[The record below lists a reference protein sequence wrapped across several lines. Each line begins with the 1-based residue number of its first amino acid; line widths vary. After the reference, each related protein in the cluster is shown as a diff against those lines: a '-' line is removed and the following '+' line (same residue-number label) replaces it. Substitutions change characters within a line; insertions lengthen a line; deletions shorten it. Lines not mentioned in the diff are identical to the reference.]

1 MTMKAIKEICIAGR
15 VIDVT
20 LKMSRDVIPGKRKQK
35 KRITPEAVQAN
46 NDRIAAKNLARLMNA
61 NFGPG
66 DIHLVLTYR
75 EKPSEAEAKKD
86 RTNFIRR
93 LKHKNKEIK
102 WIAVTEKGKRGRIH
116 HHIIIKGVTGE
127 EIVKAWPKGWANIK
141 YLDASGDYT
150 KLAEYLIKYTSK
162 AMREP
167 GAVNKRRFTCS
178 GNLERPV
185 VKKLEINTSD
195 LFEDPE
201 PIKGYFI
208 PKDSIRRYDHPVT
221 GIEHLEYRMLAIDK
235 PRPFKKWP
243 RGKIT
248 KEREYFR
255 PNVEAEDQE
264 DLFDMLF

>member
-1 MTMKAIKEICIAGR
+1 MKAVKEICIAGR

-46 NDRIAAKNLARLMNA
+46 NDRIAAKNLARLINA

-66 DIHLVLTYR
+66 DIHLVLTYG
-75 EKPSEAEAKKD
+75 EAPSEAEAKKD

-102 WIAVTEKGKRGRIH
+102 WIAVTEKGKHGRIH

-208 PKDSIRRYDHPVT
+208 PKDSIRRYEHPVT

-264 DLFDMLF
+264 DLFSLLF